1 MASGQVGRLSVRVL
15 PDTTRFKED
24 LRKALTRIEKTAKA
38 AVQVRPELD
47 KSSLANVKRQ
57 LSDLDATVRVAADLA
72 AGAKER
78 IEDKLDDLD
87 AEATVNAD
95 ADTAAARAKIAAAAR
110 PRFVPIH
117 LTVAKSSL
125 AKVGAAIATMSG
137 AKNLQRLASN
147 ISDVLSNASSIVPA
161 MARASTAIGALGSI
175 SLVGAGNILSIG
187 SSFNAIFPAALAL
200 PGILAG
206 FGVGAGVMI
215 AALKDMGTVLAD
227 LGPRFSALQD
237 TISSNFWEKA
247 EGPIRNLATTWL
259 PSLSR
264 GFGEI
269 ATQLGIWAG
278 SLSNALSSA
287 DNLGHLNSIL
297 DAVRDSIDIAGEGI
311 AHFADAMMGLIDVG
325 ASYLPHLASWF
336 NRISESFSGWVE
348 TNTANGKMFEWIDA
362 GVQGLKDLG
371 RVLSGAWGVMGGFAK
386 AAKEAGGA
394 TLGSLADGLHS
405 LSDTVNSP
413 SFQDGL
419 VGTFRAARDA
429 MDNMAPG
436 FDAIGSGIGS
446 ILPTIQDAMRLS
458 GDIAGTMM
466 TGFGEAMKS
475 PALQGGIEAFFK
487 GVLAAAEALA
497 PVMPVVA
504 DVLGR
509 ALDAGGKLAETIGNV
524 LSAAVENFGPALGD
538 VLDIAGDLIPVLGD
552 WLVGAIEAVGPVI
565 GDVIGA
571 ISDWVAENPEFAAT
585 IGIVAGAIGGLI
597 AAAAPVVSALLPVIA
612 SVVTF
617 VSSAGGVAA
626 VGGAIS
632 AAAGAIAAVAGPVA
646 LVVGILAAVAGA
658 LIYAWNESD
667 TFRQKVG
674 ELFQAIKDFAQ
685 PVLDFIT
692 DTVIPVLEQVFESV
706 KQAFETIMDSL
717 VPMIE
722 KVVEII
728 TVIFEKLTPFVEFI
742 MGVLGPVFQFLGD
755 VVSAAFE
762 FIGEVIARVIDTIT
776 AILDVFLNI
785 LRGDWPAV
793 WESVKGVVSAVWE
806 LIKTIIGGALEFI
819 WAIIQAG
826 LDLIVG
832 IWEAIWASIGDFLVG
847 VWEGIKGVVSGFWD
861 WLTEVFTAAVE
872 WVGGLWQSIW
882 NPITEFFSGIWDGIK
897 GVAQGFWDWVS
908 ETWSAAVDT
917 VSGLWQS
924 IWNPIVEFFSPIWDG
939 IKDVVKGAMDYIS
952 EIIELVGGI
961 IREFWTGVWEGI
973 ADFIRPI
980 WDKIKSVVSTAIQVV
995 SDKIRSVLDRIKS
1008 IWGSI
1013 WDWVSSKARAIWD
1026 TVKSVISTAIQV
1038 VSDKIRSV
1046 LDRIK
1051 SIWDSAWGAI
1061 SDKVKSIWDSIKSAI
1076 SSAVQSVSDKIRG
1089 TLDTIKGL
1097 WQSGWDR
1104 VKSILTGAWDTMI
1117 SAVGGKISDL
1127 IAKVKEIPGKI
1138 KSALSRLKSDAR
1150 GMGRDM
1156 IQGMINGIKSMASS
1170 LVNSAKGVVGD
1181 AVQGA
1186 KNLLGIHSP
1195 SRVFE
1200 QIGRFTVQGLE
1211 QGLDKNAGLATRASE
1226 ALARGVTKG
1235 YEDGASALSALTA
1248 PVTLTPSHRG
1258 LPDLGGV
1265 GGEFGAASID
1275 DVVAA
1280 LYQLLAAVN
1289 AKDLA
1294 VTISDRE
1301 FAGLV
1306 RRAGRTL
1313 SR

>member
-15 PDTTRFKED
+15 PDTTKFKED
-24 LRKALTRIEKTAKA
+24 LRKALTRIEKTARA

-95 ADTAAARAKIAAAAR
+95 ADTGAASAKIAAVSR

-137 AKNLQRLASN
+137 AKNLTRLASN
-147 ISDVLSNASSIVPA
+147 IGDVLSNASSIVPA
-161 MARASTAIGALGSI
+161 MARAGTAIGALGSI
-175 SLVGAGNILSIG
+175 SLVGASNILSVG
-187 SSFNAIFPAALAL
+187 SSLTAIFPAALAL
-200 PGILAG
+200 PGIFAG
-206 FGVGAGVMI
+206 FAAGTGVMI
-215 AALKDMGTVLAD
+215 AALKDTSTVLAD

-237 TISSNFWEKA
+237 TISENFWAKA
-247 EGPIRNLATTWL
+247 EAPIRRMVDNLL
-259 PSLSR
+259 PTLSS
-264 GFGEI
+264 GLGEI
-269 ATQLGIWAG
+269 ATQLGGTFTAIADALG
-278 SLSNALSSA
+278 S
-287 DNLGHLNSIL
+287 DLGVGQIGRIL
-297 DAVRDSIDIAGEGI
+297 ERTAQSIDIAGDGI
-311 AHFADAMMGLIDVG
+311 GTFTSSLLTLANVG
-325 ASYLPHLASWF
+325 SNYLPVLARWF
-336 NRISESFSGWVE
+336 NDVAYSFEAWLDKAVE
-348 TNTANGKMFEWIDA
+348 TGDIFDWIDA

-371 RVLSGAWGVMGGFAK
+371 RVISGAAGVMGGFAR

-419 VGTFRAARDA
+419 VGVFLASREA
-429 MDNMAPG
+429 MDNMMPG
-436 FDAIGSGIGS
+436 FESIAAGIES
-446 ILPTIQDAMRLS
+446 MLPTIEKVLPTI

-466 TGFGEAMKS
+466 DGFGEAMKS
-475 PALQGGIEAFFK
+475 PALQGGIEAFFE

-509 ALDAGGKLAETIGNV
+509 ALDAGGKLAETIGDV
-524 LSAAVENFGPALGD
+524 LGAAVENFGPALGD

-571 ISDWVAENPEFAAT
+571 ISDWVAENPELGAT

-612 SVVTF
+612 SIVTF
-617 VSSAGGVAA
+617 VTSAGGVAA
-626 VGGAIS
+626 IGGAIS

-646 LVVGILAAVAGA
+646 LVVGILGAIVGA

-667 TFRQKVG
+667 TFKQKVG

-685 PVLDFIT
+685 PILDFIT

-742 MGVLGPVFQFLGD
+742 MDVLGPVFQFLGD
-755 VVSAAFE
+755 VVSSAFE

-806 LIKTIIGGALEFI
+806 LIKTIIGGAIEFVWNVI
-819 WAIIQAG
+819 KAG
-826 LDLIVG
+826 LDLIKGIWDAIRTAIGDFVKG
-832 IWEAIWASIGDFLVG
+832 VWDAIKGFVQAGIDGAKNLVSNGVEGIKKVWGIVWDWISNKAKAIWDAIKRFVQAGIDGAKDFVSRGVQGIKDTWARIWDTISDKARAIWEAIKRFVQSGIDGAKDKVSAG
-847 VWEGIKGVVSGFWD
+847 VDRIKSVWSSAWD
-861 WLTEVFTAAVE
+861 TIRDKVKA
-872 WVGGLWQSIW
+872 
-882 NPITEFFSGIWDGIK
+882 IWDGIK
-897 GVAQGFWDWVS
+897 GA
-908 ETWSAAVDT
+908 
-917 VSGLWQS
+917 VSG
-924 IWNPIVEFFSPIWDG
+924 G
-939 IKDVVKGAMDYIS
+939 I
-952 EIIELVGGI
+952 
-961 IREFWTGVWEGI
+961 
-973 ADFIRPI
+973 
-980 WDKIKSVVSTAIQVV
+980 
-995 SDKIRSVLDRIKS
+995 
-1008 IWGSI
+1008 
-1013 WDWVSSKARAIWD
+1013 
-1026 TVKSVISTAIQV
+1026 
-1038 VSDKIRSV
+1038 
-1046 LDRIK
+1046 
-1051 SIWDSAWGAI
+1051 
-1061 SDKVKSIWDSIKSAI
+1061 
-1076 SSAVQSVSDKIRG
+1076 
-1089 TLDTIKGL
+1089 
-1097 WQSGWDR
+1097 DR
-1104 VKSILTGAWDTMI
+1104 VKSTVSGGLDRVKSTFSSIWEAIKGVVSTKLSGVV
-1117 SAVGGKISDL
+1117 SEVGKL
-1127 IAKVKEIPGKI
+1127 PGKI
-1138 KSALSRLKSDAR
+1138 VSKLSGLKDR
-1150 GMGRDM
+1150 MTRIGKDM
-1156 IQGMINGIKSMASS
+1156 IQGMINGIKNMASS
-1170 LVNSAKGVVGD
+1170 LVGSAKGVVDD

-1195 SRVFE
+1195 SRVFME
-1200 QIGRFTVQGLE
+1200 IGKYTVEGLE
-1211 QGLDKNAGLATRASE
+1211 QGLDRNAGLAERASA

-1235 YEDGASALSALTA
+1235 YEDGATALSALTA
-1248 PVTLTPSHRG
+1248 PVPISAGANPSIAANLSSISGSDGTPSSQYATYA
-1258 LPDLGGV
+1258 D
-1265 GGEFGAASID
+1265 I
-1275 DVVAA
+1275 VAA
-1280 LYQLLAAVN
+1280 LSSWRPMVS
-1289 AKDLA
+1289 
-1294 VTISDRE
+1294 IGGRE
-1301 FAGLV
+1301 FVGVMRQAERLGA
-1306 RRAGRTL
+1306 R
-1313 SR
+1313 

>member
-47 KSSLANVKRQ
+47 RSSLANVKRQ

-147 ISDVLSNASSIVPA
+147 ISDVLANASSIVPA

-175 SLVGAGNILSIG
+175 SLVGASNILSVG
-187 SSFNAIFPAALAL
+187 SSMTAIFPAALAL

-237 TISSNFWEKA
+237 TISANFWEKA

-325 ASYLPHLASWF
+325 ASYLPQLASWF

-348 TNTANGKMFEWIDA
+348 TNTENGRMFEWIDA

-371 RVLSGAWGVMGGFAK
+371 RVLSGVWGVMGGFAK

-429 MDNMAPG
+429 MDNMKPG

-538 VLDIAGDLIPVLGD
+538 VLDIAGELIPVLGD

-585 IGIVAGAIGGLI
+585 IGIVAAAIGGLI
-597 AAAAPVVSALLPVIA
+597 AAAAPVVSALIPVIA
-612 SVVTF
+612 SVATF
-617 VSSAGGVAA
+617 VSAAGGVAA
-626 VGGAIS
+626 IGGAIS

-722 KVVEII
+722 KVVEIV
-728 TVIFEKLTPFVEFI
+728 TAIFEKLTPFVEFI
-742 MGVLGPVFQFLGD
+742 MNVLGPVFQFLGD

-762 FIGEVIARVIDTIT
+762 FIGDVIARVIDTIT

-806 LIKTIIGGALEFI
+806 LIKTIIGGAIEFI
-819 WAIIQAG
+819 WDVIKAG
-826 LDLIVG
+826 LDLIKGIWDAIWTAIGDFVKG
-832 IWEAIWASIGDFLVG
+832 VWDAIKGFVQAGIDGAKNLVSNGVEGIKKIWGIVWDWISNKAKAIWDAIKRFVKAGIDGAKDFVSRGIQGIKDTWTRIWDAISDKARAIWEAIKRFVQSGIDGAKDKVSAG
-847 VWEGIKGVVSGFWD
+847 VDRIKSVWSSAWD
-861 WLTEVFTAAVE
+861 TIRDKVKA
-872 WVGGLWQSIW
+872 
-882 NPITEFFSGIWDGIK
+882 IWDGIK
-897 GVAQGFWDWVS
+897 GA
-908 ETWSAAVDT
+908 
-917 VSGLWQS
+917 VSG
-924 IWNPIVEFFSPIWDG
+924 G
-939 IKDVVKGAMDYIS
+939 I
-952 EIIELVGGI
+952 
-961 IREFWTGVWEGI
+961 
-973 ADFIRPI
+973 
-980 WDKIKSVVSTAIQVV
+980 
-995 SDKIRSVLDRIKS
+995 
-1008 IWGSI
+1008 
-1013 WDWVSSKARAIWD
+1013 
-1026 TVKSVISTAIQV
+1026 
-1038 VSDKIRSV
+1038 
-1046 LDRIK
+1046 
-1051 SIWDSAWGAI
+1051 
-1061 SDKVKSIWDSIKSAI
+1061 
-1076 SSAVQSVSDKIRG
+1076 
-1089 TLDTIKGL
+1089 
-1097 WQSGWDR
+1097 DR
-1104 VKSILTGAWDTMI
+1104 VKSTVSGGLDRVKSTFSSIWEAIKGVVSTKLSGVV
-1117 SAVGGKISDL
+1117 SEVGKL
-1127 IAKVKEIPGKI
+1127 PGKI
-1138 KSALSRLKSDAR
+1138 VSKLSGLKDR
-1150 GMGRDM
+1150 MTRIGKDM
-1156 IQGMINGIKSMASS
+1156 IQGMINGIKNMASS
-1170 LVNSAKGVVGD
+1170 LVGSAKGVVDD

-1195 SRVFE
+1195 SRVFME
-1200 QIGRFTVQGLE
+1200 IGKYTVEGLE
-1211 QGLDKNAGLATRASE
+1211 QGLDRNAGLAERASA

-1235 YEDGASALSALTA
+1235 YEDGATALSALTA
-1248 PVTLTPSHRG
+1248 PVPISAGANPSIAANLSSISGSDGTPSSQYATYA
-1258 LPDLGGV
+1258 D
-1265 GGEFGAASID
+1265 I
-1275 DVVAA
+1275 VAA
-1280 LYQLLAAVN
+1280 LSSWRPMVS
-1289 AKDLA
+1289 
-1294 VTISDRE
+1294 IGGRE
-1301 FAGLV
+1301 FVGVMRQAERLGA
-1306 RRAGRTL
+1306 R
-1313 SR
+1313 